1 MLGKAILTGGVL
13 SVLAGGIVYFGTE
26 GADALISEA
35 RVETPVND
43 TELAGAANV
52 AVGQSGAKA
61 DNEAAEKLAEVKA
74 VEVQDPP
81 KETTK
86 PKTKWLDQYLKKSK
100 PKAKT
105 DTKAD
110 VEAETEMAAKS
121 DDEAEPM
128 MDKAHDSMSKADDTS
143 KERKKIRI
151 KKRFDDKHSSAS
163 ATGSYVV
170 SEGHRAET
178 EDLGKQGEEAITE
191 DHRPMKKMMDKAHSD
206 RKHKMMHR
214 ESIDY
219 GVVLAEAK
227 KLLVVDMRNQAVL
240 EIVDYAIDNK
250 DIAEAA
256 DLVQELT
263 TPELR
268 DTARARIGAG
278 LARAGK
284 TEAAFAVIDELEIDE
299 LAAPIRLEIITAL
312 MATKQERKAMRFG
325 N

>member
-1 MLGKAILTGGVL
+1 MLAKAILTGGVL

-26 GADALISEA
+26 GADALISET
-35 RVETPVND
+35 RVETPVNE
-43 TELAGAANV
+43 TELAGAADV
-52 AVGQSGAKA
+52 AVGQSDTKA
-61 DNEAAEKLAEVKA
+61 DNETAEKLADMKA
-74 VEVQDPP
+74 VESQSPP
-81 KETTK
+81 KETSK

-100 PKAKT
+100 PKSKT
-105 DTKAD
+105 ETKA
-110 VEAETEMAAKS
+110 
-121 DDEAEPM
+121 EAEPM
-128 MDKAHDSMSKADDTS
+128 VDKAHDSMSKSEDGS
-143 KERKKIRI
+143 EERKKIRI
-151 KKRFDDKHSSAS
+151 KKKFDDKHSSAT

-178 EDLGKQGEEAITE
+178 KDLGESGSDAEPEVEAITE
-191 DHRPMKKMMDKAHSD
+191 NHRPMKKMMDKGHSD

-219 GVVLAEAK
+219 DVVLAEAK
-227 KLLVVDMRNQAVL
+227 KLLLVDMRNQAVL
-240 EIVDYAIDNK
+240 EIVDYAVDNK

-256 DLVQELT
+256 DLVQELS

-278 LARAGK
+278 LARSGK

-312 MATKQERKAMRFG
+312 MATKQERKAMRIG